1 MDNISMNDIIE
12 SLIKERMKRELDNM
26 RDEAKDDYNE
36 LQKVLQAEEESHID
50 TKQEEFNKQ
59 LKNEEKKTWS
69 KLSKEVKDQLIHD
82 YALSHDLNA
91 DDIVQQFHKHKIKVK
106 DITYDRINEQIT
118 NININ

>member
-1 MDNISMNDIIE
+1 MNDIIE
-12 SLIKERMKRELDNM
+12 SLIKERMKRESDNM

-59 LKNEEKKTWS
+59 LKNEEKKPWS

-91 DDIVQQFHKHKIKVK
+91 DDIVKQFHKHKIKVK
-106 DITYDRINEQIT
+106 YITYDRIKEQIT